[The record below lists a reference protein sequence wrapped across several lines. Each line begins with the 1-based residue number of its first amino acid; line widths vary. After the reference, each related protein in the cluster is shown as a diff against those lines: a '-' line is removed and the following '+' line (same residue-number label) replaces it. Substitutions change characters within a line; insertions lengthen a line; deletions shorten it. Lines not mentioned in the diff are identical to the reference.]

1 MLIGSSCSPFGLRA
15 YDPVEDEPEDGF
27 CVMIK
32 FMPPMGINTVRRNE
46 DNIARLIREFIDAIR
61 VVGLITLRTYRYF
74 GDIKEIA
81 VGWHSPSQFN
91 SASNENRCALMTSNV
106 SDL

>member
-1 MLIGSSCSPFGLRA
+1 LFPFGLCA

-27 CVMIK
+27 CVVIK
-32 FMPPMGINTVRRNE
+32 FMPPMGIYTVWGSE
-46 DNIARLIREFIDAIR
+46 EKIARLIREFLDAIR
-61 VVGLITLRTYRYF
+61 VVGLVTLWTFRYF
-74 GDIKEIA
+74 GDIKEIS

-91 SASNENRCALMTSNV
+91 SASNENRRALMSDDIANV